1 MSDSVF
7 KLKKV
12 LTSLPSIT
20 QFIVVAAFVAILIGC
35 AYYIY
40 KTYIAPQ
47 SDRSLYEG
55 YASGMNL
62 RNEGGDPDMVTLY
75 MFSVDWCPHCKH
87 ARPIWDEFV
96 KENSNKQFNG
106 KNVNFVLIDCD
117 TDSATADKYNVTGYP
132 TIKLDKG
139 GMEVIEF
146 SSKPSNETLS
156 AFLQQSV

>member
-1 MSDSVF
+1 MSDPVF

-12 LTSLPSIT
+12 LNSLPTIT

-40 KTYIAPQ
+40 KTYISPQ

-55 YASGMNL
+55 YASGMEM
-62 RNEGGDPDMVTLY
+62 RNEGGEPDMATLY
-75 MFSVDWCPHCKH
+75 HFGVDWCPHCKK

-96 KENSNKQFNG
+96 KENSNKSFNG
-106 KNVNFVLIDCD
+106 VTVNYVYIDCD
-117 TDSATADKYNVTGYP
+117 TDSATADKYGVTGYP

-139 GMEVIEF
+139 SEVIEF
-146 SSKPSNETLS
+146 NSKPSGDTLL
-156 AFLQQSV
+156 AFLQQSL

>member
-1 MSDSVF
+1 MSDPVF

-12 LTSLPSIT
+12 LNSLPTIT

-55 YASGMNL
+55 YASGMEM
-62 RNEGGDPDMVTLY
+62 RNEGGEPDMATVYL
-75 MFSVDWCPHCKH
+75 FAVEWCPHCVKIV
-87 ARPIWDEFV
+87 PVWDAFV
-96 KENSNKQFNG
+96 KENSNKSFNG
-106 KNVNFVLIDCD
+106 RTVNFVHIDCD
-117 TDSATADKYNVTGYP
+117 KDSATADKYGVTGYP

-139 GMEVIEF
+139 SEVIEF
-146 SSKPSNETLS
+146 NSKPSSETLL